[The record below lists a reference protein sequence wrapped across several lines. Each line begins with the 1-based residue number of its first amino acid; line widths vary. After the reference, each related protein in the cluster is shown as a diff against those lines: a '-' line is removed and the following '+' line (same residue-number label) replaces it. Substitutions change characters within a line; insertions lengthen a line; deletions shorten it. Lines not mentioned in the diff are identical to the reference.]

1 MKCSNCG
8 GTMRFDVESQ
18 GLKCEYCGTVRKLP
32 KPEEEAVIEDTDLSA
47 AEEGAGKDW
56 GVNRRT
62 VTCKECGSVMFTS
75 PEQISN
81 ICPFCGSNIIL
92 SEEDT
97 DFGIAPSAI
106 IPFSITKEEVAK
118 KYYYWNRFAL
128 WAPESFRTGKVL
140 GNMVGVYVPYWTFD
154 ADTVTSFSGKFGYT
168 TDTRDGQTT
177 QMRERN
183 GVVEKFIDDVCICG
197 SKRFFNDKLLNS
209 VISFKPEDLIPYTP
223 DALAGFAAEKYT
235 IGVDEAW
242 NNAKQGAVRK
252 RILHA
257 ACDHVGAD
265 SYDKKVQL
273 STEYSNVKFKYILVP
288 VWLTAC
294 RYKGQVYNVV
304 ASGHNGKGNC
314 RRPIS
319 TAKIILLILLLM
331 GVFFIPIIS
340 MIIMSIVRVAMA
352 G

>member
-1 MKCSNCG
+1 
-8 GTMRFDVESQ
+8 MRFDVESQ
-18 GLKCEYCGTVRKLP
+18 GLKCEYCGTIKKLQS
-32 KPEEEAVIEDTDLSA
+32 PEEAAQVEESDLATQTGEAS
-47 AEEGAGKDW
+47 KDW
-56 GVNRRT
+56 GADRRA

-168 TDTRDGQTT
+168 VDSGDSRVTE
-177 QMRERN
+177 MRERN
-183 GVVEKFIDDVCICG
+183 GVVEKFINDVCICG
-197 SKRFFNDKLLNS
+197 SKRFFNDRLLNS
-209 VISFKPEDLIPYTP
+209 VISFRSEDLIPYTP

-235 IGVDEAW
+235 IGSDEAW
-242 NNAKQGAVRK
+242 ENAKKGVVRK
-252 RILHA
+252 RILNA
-257 ACDHVGAD
+257 ACKKVGAD
-265 SYDKKVQL
+265 SYDKNVQL
-273 STEYSNVKFKYILVP
+273 STEYSNVKYKYILVP

-294 RYKGQVYNVV
+294 RYKGKVYNVV

-319 TAKIILLILLLM
+319 TAKIIILILLLL
-331 GVFFIPIIS
+331 GVFLIPFIS
-340 MIIMSIVRVAMA
+340 MVFMWIASAVM
-352 G
+352 GG